1 MQLYTPH
8 STLSTL
14 RAGICLITA
23 LAAALVVGCGSAC
36 GLAAEAPSPPETNAA
51 PELTPVPTRDVVIKP
66 IEDVLSP
73 TPAPAG
79 ASTGFTAAAQPPPT
93 PSRADSAASGSA
105 APDFSLASAGG
116 NEVSLSGLLEDH
128 RAVVLVFYRGYF

>member
-1 MQLYTPH
+1 MQLSLLSLPKGH
-8 STLSTL
+8 SSLATL
-14 RAGICLITA
+14 RVALCLVARSARALSIVA
-23 LAAALVVGCGSAC
+23 LAAVLVVGCGS
-36 GLAAEAPSPPETNAA
+36 EVA

-79 ASTGFTAAAQPPPT
+79 ASTDFTAAAQPPPT
-93 PSRADSAASGSA
+93 PSRGDSAASGSM
-105 APDFSLASAGG
+105 APNFSLTSARGS
-116 NEVSLSGLLEDH
+116 EVSLSGLLEDH

>member
-1 MQLYTPH
+1 MQLSLLSLPKGH
-8 STLSTL
+8 SSLATL
-14 RAGICLITA
+14 RVALCLVARSARALSIVA
-23 LAAALVVGCGSAC
+23 LAAVLVVGCGS
-36 GLAAEAPSPPETNAA
+36 EVA

-79 ASTGFTAAAQPPPT
+79 ASTGSGTPA
-93 PSRADSAASGSA
+93 PSRADSAASSSM
-105 APDFSLASAGG
+105 APNFSLASAGG

>member
-1 MQLYTPH
+1 MQLSLLSLPKGH
-8 STLSTL
+8 SSLATL
-14 RAGICLITA
+14 RVALCLVARSARALSIVA
-23 LAAALVVGCGSAC
+23 LAAVLVVGCGS
-36 GLAAEAPSPPETNAA
+36 EVA

-73 TPAPAG
+73 TPALSSSNVPAPTG
-79 ASTGFTAAAQPPPT
+79 VASTPT

>member
-1 MQLYTPH
+1 MQLSLLSLPKGH
-8 STLSTL
+8 SSLATL
-14 RAGICLITA
+14 RVALCLVARSARALSIVA
-23 LAAALVVGCGSAC
+23 LAAVLVVGCGS
-36 GLAAEAPSPPETNAA
+36 EVA

-73 TPAPAG
+73 TPAPTG
-79 ASTGFTAAAQPPPT
+79 ASTGSGTPA
-93 PSRADSAASGSA
+93 PSRADSAASSSM
-105 APDFSLASAGG
+105 APNFSLASAGG